1 MMLVSTAYLPSIQYI
16 ALCEQSQEIYI
27 EAHEHYLK
35 QSYRNR
41 TRIVSSQGI
50 LDLTI
55 PVDRPNGSKTKIKD
69 VKISYAEAWNRKHW
83 HALVSAYNSSP
94 FFEFYQDYFSK
105 LYEEQND
112 FLWDFNM
119 KLLNVIFDVTGIKTV
134 IKETDSFKELNQNNI
149 EDYRYTLSPK
159 KEENQNPFPLYN
171 QVFDESLG
179 FIQNVSIIDAICNIG
194 PETKKYCKD
203 LQLTL

>member
-16 ALCEQSQEIYI
+16 ALCIQSQEIYI

-55 PVDRPNGSKTKIKD
+55 PVDRPNGSKTMIKD

-83 HALVSAYNSSP
+83 HAIVSAYNSSP

-105 LYEEQND
+105 LYEEKNE
-112 FLWDFNM
+112 FLWDFNL
-119 KLLNVIFDVTGIKTV
+119 KLLNVIFTITGIKTV
-134 IKETDSFKELNQNNI
+134 IKETDSFINLNPNNI
-149 EDYRYTLSPK
+149 KDCRYNISPK
-159 KEENQNPFPLYN
+159 KKENQIAFPLYN

-203 LQLTL
+203 LQLPL